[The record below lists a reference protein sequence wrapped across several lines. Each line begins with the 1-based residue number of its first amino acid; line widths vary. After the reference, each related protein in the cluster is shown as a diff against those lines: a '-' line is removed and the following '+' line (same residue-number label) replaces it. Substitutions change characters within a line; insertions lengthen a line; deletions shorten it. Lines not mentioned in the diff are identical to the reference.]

1 MRIKFGEGAR
11 RGGHPPPHYG
21 IARGRAG
28 GGAEPPAPGSARP
41 GAPAAPTGWHGP
53 APTLRPESIT
63 LANYLASEE
72 FSKLL
77 PGTPR

>member
-11 RGGHPPPHYG
+11 RGGRPPPSLRHCQRPG
-21 IARGRAG
+21 WGGQSPAG
-28 GGAEPPAPGSARP
+28 GTRSSNGLARARSYLGS
-41 GAPAAPTGWHGP
+41 
-53 APTLRPESIT
+53 PESIT
-63 LANYLASEE
+63 LANYLASEV